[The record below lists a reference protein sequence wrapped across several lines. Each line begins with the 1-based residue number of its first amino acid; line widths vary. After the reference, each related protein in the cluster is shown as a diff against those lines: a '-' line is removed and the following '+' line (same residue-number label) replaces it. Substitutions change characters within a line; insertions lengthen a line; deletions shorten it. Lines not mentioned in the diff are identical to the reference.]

1 MEDDDSCQCHNACT
15 LSSLVRALLALA
27 PIVQEI
33 GKFILLPCNIT
44 RMVGNCMQLL
54 LGTVA
59 LGKNELRVFMLV
71 IAGIMLYNL
80 VNRFRLACSVL
91 FTF

>member
-1 MEDDDSCQCHNACT
+1 
-15 LSSLVRALLALA
+15 
-27 PIVQEI
+27 
-33 GKFILLPCNIT
+33 
-44 RMVGNCMQLL
+44 MQLL